1 MLLHILRI
9 NLQLSLARCELLWRQ
24 RMDLQLCNKF
34 YGCRSIVVM
43 SLAHFSRGNGGFWKM
58 FCSLN
63 GILIASENFVDLH
76 SQQLILFIILL
87 PDSRFPFA
95 CLYMGMHTNIYT
107 LDRLTTST
115 AIETCDKLASECKVF
130 FFPYIVAAGCLTHS
144 HTVNLLPFFIS
155 SDTTTFLLAIFFCC
169 SLSARLWFT
178 ACSFHVQFA
187 LKVQLEN
194 GILLNFSFKRLSV
207 FARLF
212 FFQSH
217 TSSLACECNMPGTYS
232 NVFKNTLDFNFRL
245 NCFLFTSFGMYF
257 LLKIFFVEE
266 KEAKNVYT

>member
-115 AIETCDKLASECKVF
+115 AIETCDKLQTGIRMQSIF
-130 FFPYIVAAGCLTHS
+130 FSLQCCCWVSHSLAHGELAA
-144 HTVNLLPFFIS
+144 FFYQQRHNNFLACDI
-155 SDTTTFLLAIFFCC
+155 FLLF
-169 SLSARLWFT
+169 SV
-178 ACSFHVQFA
+178 CSFV
-187 LKVQLEN
+187 V
-194 GILLNFSFKRLSV
+194 
-207 FARLF
+207 
-212 FFQSH
+212 
-217 TSSLACECNMPGTYS
+217 YS
-232 NVFKNTLDFNFRL
+232 
-245 NCFLFTSFGMYF
+245 M
-257 LLKIFFVEE
+257 
-266 KEAKNVYT
+266 

>member
-43 SLAHFSRGNGGFWKM
+43 SLAHFSRGNGGFRKM

-115 AIETCDKLASECKVF
+115 AIETCDKLQTGIRMQSIF
-130 FFPYIVAAGCLTHS
+130 FFLTMLLLGVSLTRTRWTCCLFLSAATQQLSCLRYFFVVLCLLVCGLQH
-144 HTVNLLPFFIS
+144 VVFMCNLLS
-155 SDTTTFLLAIFFCC
+155 
-169 SLSARLWFT
+169 
-178 ACSFHVQFA
+178 
-187 LKVQLEN
+187 K
-194 GILLNFSFKRLSV
+194 
-207 FARLF
+207 
-212 FFQSH
+212 
-217 TSSLACECNMPGTYS
+217 
-232 NVFKNTLDFNFRL
+232 FNSKMEF
-245 NCFLFTSFGMYF
+245 Y
-257 LLKIFFVEE
+257 
-266 KEAKNVYT
+266 